1 MTTSNFNT
9 NPLNMMTNQP
19 NRKSTDLLAKIR
31 PIKLKKP
38 DLVQPLSR
46 PNTIQISSGFKIP
59 NTRIQSNDS
68 PSYEPL
74 VTISDNDETDGEDF
88 ISPIQKLTKEEL
100 REELN
105 AFQSATTN
113 TSTHALLANDNDDD
127 TESLIDIIKHEQGH
141 FDAEC
146 ILFIDLSCRNLTDA
160 NSLSV
165 CRNLIILNLNNNSLT
180 NVRGFGTLI
189 QLKNLSL
196 AENRISSLDGLQSC
210 ESLETLNV
218 AGNNLTGLKS
228 LAPLLNLTQLR
239 SLCLTDRQNNLTNP
253 LCDFPSYQND
263 VKNNLP
269 NLDTLD
275 NEWLGQG
282 FQEHLTSLE
291 SAIEQLETSYNI
303 SKSKT
308 NEKPTIIITKAASF
322 DRSVHLANEEYE
334 ELFQTIQMLVK

>member
-1 MTTSNFNT
+1 
-9 NPLNMMTNQP
+9 MMANQP
-19 NRKSTDLLAKIR
+19 NHKSTDLLAEIR
-31 PIKLKKP
+31 PIKLKKS

-46 PNTIQISSGFKIP
+46 PNTIQISSDFKIP
-59 NTRIQSNDS
+59 NTRIQSNES

-100 REELN
+100 REELK
-105 AFQSATTN
+105 AFQSTTTN

-127 TESLIDIIKHEQGH
+127 TGELQFQSLIDIIKHEQGH

-165 CRNLIILNLNNNSLT
+165 CRNLIILNLNNNNLT

-189 QLKNLSL
+189 QLKSLSL
-196 AENRISSLDGLQSC
+196 AENQISSLDGLQSC

-218 AGNNLTGLKS
+218 AGNNLTG
-228 LAPLLNLTQLR
+228 NLSARLVLDL
-239 SLCLTDRQNNLTNP
+239 SSNTNFV
-253 LCDFPSYQND
+253 LGTLEYHH

-291 SAIEQLETSYNI
+291 SAVEQLETSYNI

-308 NEKPTIIITKAASF
+308 NEKPTIIITKAASS
-322 DRSVHLANEEYE
+322 DRSVHVANEEYE

>member
-1 MTTSNFNT
+1 
-9 NPLNMMTNQP
+9 
-19 NRKSTDLLAKIR
+19 
-31 PIKLKKP
+31 
-38 DLVQPLSR
+38 
-46 PNTIQISSGFKIP
+46 
-59 NTRIQSNDS
+59 
-68 PSYEPL
+68 
-74 VTISDNDETDGEDF
+74 GEDF

-100 REELN
+100 REELK
-105 AFQSATTN
+105 AFQSTTTN

-127 TESLIDIIKHEQGH
+127 TGELQFRTQQQIMSDTKSLIDIIKHEQGH

-165 CRNLIILNLNNNSLT
+165 CRNLIILNLNNNNLT

-189 QLKNLSL
+189 QLKSLSL
-196 AENRISSLDGLQSC
+196 AENQISSLDGLQSC

-228 LAPLLNLTQLR
+228 LAPLLNLIHLR

-253 LCDFPSYQND
+253 LCDFPSYQKD

-291 SAIEQLETSYNI
+291 SAVEQLETSYNI

-308 NEKPTIIITKAASF
+308 NEKPTIIITKAASS
-322 DRSVHLANEEYE
+322 DRSVHVANEEYE